1 MTDKIESKGKTV
13 QEAVNEALLQMGA
26 RKDEVRVEVL
36 EEPRGGLF
44 GILGSKQARVLVTR
58 KPRRNNRGRQDFRE
72 KDHESVA
79 HDLSDNSGGRKRGGR
94 GRRSAP
100 AARRDENSGSR
111 KQDGKRDD
119 GRRQAAGKDRAEKSN
134 EGPRGSGRSRSR
146 RGGRSRR
153 NENNAPRPENQAQD
167 SGRDRTPVAAEP
179 EKRQPRSRRQEGN
192 GGPGSRNEGQGE
204 PRRDSRRRTNR
215 FEERKTRS
223 RRQEPAREQPGKS
236 NRDEA
241 RAETRE
247 KSAAT
252 MERDMA
258 PDEIILAGIKA
269 TKYAEPLRGVPED
282 KLDETL
288 GNLTNGMLIRA
299 GFPIRC
305 EVKPGDYRQVRIIT
319 DDSSAGM
326 LIGRHGSTVD
336 SVEHLVERMAGIAMG
351 DRVRMNLDINN
362 YRRRREETLQDRV
375 NEAAA
380 MVLENGRT
388 YHMEPMCA
396 RERRIVHLQ
405 VENKTGVRTFTM
417 GGAGGKHV
425 VLAPDNGE
433 EGPEERK
440 EREKRGD
447 DLELEGSNA
456 AAAENESPH
465 EEQPSFPA
473 EEFDEFDDGP
483 QPETNELVVDDDDDR
498 RPLI

>member
-1 MTDKIESKGKTV
+1 
-13 QEAVNEALLQMGA
+13 
-26 RKDEVRVEVL
+26 
-36 EEPRGGLF
+36 
-44 GILGSKQARVLVTR
+44 
-58 KPRRNNRGRQDFRE
+58 
-72 KDHESVA
+72 
-79 HDLSDNSGGRKRGGR
+79 
-94 GRRSAP
+94 
-100 AARRDENSGSR
+100 
-111 KQDGKRDD
+111 
-119 GRRQAAGKDRAEKSN
+119 
-134 EGPRGSGRSRSR
+134 
-146 RGGRSRR
+146 
-153 NENNAPRPENQAQD
+153 
-167 SGRDRTPVAAEP
+167 
-179 EKRQPRSRRQEGN
+179 
-192 GGPGSRNEGQGE
+192 
-204 PRRDSRRRTNR
+204 
-215 FEERKTRS
+215 
-223 RRQEPAREQPGKS
+223 
-236 NRDEA
+236 
-241 RAETRE
+241 
-247 KSAAT
+247 
-252 MERDMA
+252 MA